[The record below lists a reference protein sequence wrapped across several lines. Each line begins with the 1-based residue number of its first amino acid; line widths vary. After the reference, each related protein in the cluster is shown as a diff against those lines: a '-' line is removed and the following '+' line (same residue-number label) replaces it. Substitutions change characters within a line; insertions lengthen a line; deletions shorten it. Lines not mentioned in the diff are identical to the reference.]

1 MPDAVE
7 SERGTRS
14 KCRKLGHART
24 AGIVLGVVVVFGVL
38 CGVPLVALV
47 RANAALARSVH
58 TAKHMET
65 LVRAIRGYMAD
76 NADCLPP
83 PATWDTAIARYVTS
97 EQSQSL
103 ASSGKLVYSP
113 PEPTGAD
120 GVPKAERVPMPATWI
135 ILREKEA
142 HFGGRVAVAFL
153 DGKAQV
159 LSSQEIAALVPRRIG
174 D

>member
-7 SERGTRS
+7 LERGTRP
-14 KCRKLGHART
+14 KRRKLGPAKS

-38 CGVPLVALV
+38 CGVPLVVNVRAHAALV
-47 RANAALARSVH
+47 RSMH

-65 LVRAIRGYMAD
+65 LVHAIRGYMAD
-76 NADCLPP
+76 NADFLPP

-97 EQSQSL
+97 EQSQAL

-135 ILREKEA
+135 ILQEKEA
-142 HFGGRVAVAFL
+142 HFGGWVAVGFL
-153 DGKAQV
+153 DGRVQV
-159 LSSQEIAALVPRRIG
+159 LSSQKVVAIRSRQEG

>member
-7 SERGTRS
+7 SERGTRP
-14 KCRKLGHART
+14 KRRKLGPAKT

-38 CGVPLVALV
+38 CGVPLIARV
-47 RANAALARSVH
+47 RASVALARSVH

-65 LVRAIRGYMAD
+65 LVHAIRGYMAD

-83 PATWDTAIARYVTS
+83 PATWDTAIGRYVTS
-97 EQSQSL
+97 DESQKL
-103 ASSGKLVYSP
+103 ASSGVLVYSP
-113 PEPTGAD
+113 PEPTTPD
-120 GVPKAERVPMPATWI
+120 GVPRAERVPMPATWI

-142 HFGGRVAVAFL
+142 QFAGHVAVGLL
-153 DGKAQV
+153 DGKVQL
-159 LSSQEIAALVPRRIG
+159 LSSREFADRMSRQVG